1 MEAGTLARRLA
12 ARALLAGAL
21 LAGAAQV
28 GAAETE
34 YRIEAVADW
43 VDPPSWKD
51 VDAPDG
57 QLRNGTWYLFADT
70 QVRLS
75 GHSRETYRAFAIK
88 AVNGN
93 GVDAAANIRIS
104 FDPSF
109 QSLTL
114 HRIDVIRAGNRSARL
129 AGTKIQVLQRETGL
143 EYRIYDGSRTLNA
156 FLDDVR
162 VGDVVE
168 YAYTVAGS
176 NPVFEG
182 REFGSFQLQFSE
194 PAQNLRA
201 RLLLPAN
208 RPVSIRTQNDPPAAV
223 VTEHDGFRDHRWS
236 ASDVAAL
243 VVEDGA
249 PGWYH
254 PYPGVQW
261 SEFADWMAVANWA
274 KPLYDVPKVLP
285 PTLRAEIGA
294 IARDEDPAQRLLGA
308 LRFVQ
313 DEIRYLGV
321 EIGPGS
327 HAPSPPAL
335 VFERRFGDC
344 KDKTLLL
351 LSMLRELGI
360 EARPALVNTYSGTG
374 LPERQPSPGL
384 FDHVLVEARIGRSRY
399 WLDPTRSSQKGDLA
413 HLFQP
418 DHGHALVVDSQSRS
432 LTAMKNPSGAMNRKR
447 VRAVFDAREGI
458 DQPVRY
464 SVTSTSEGL
473 VADSMRN
480 MLASSNI
487 DELQQQYLNF
497 YARYYP
503 NIVVDAPL
511 KSAGQ
516 DEANRLVVD
525 EYYRITDFATWV
537 ESALRYEVSIEAPD
551 MAELLLD
558 PSPAIRR
565 APLARRYPHELEQV
579 TEILLPEAWPF
590 TPGTSKVD
598 DPAFS
603 FERVIS
609 GEGARIV
616 LTDRYVAKAP
626 TVAAEDMPRYLS
638 NLARARGEM
647 AYGLQWA
654 KPGHGA
660 TGSDALNGPLI
671 ATAALFLLGWVGLA
685 MLAYRWDP
693 PPDRRD
699 LDPKMA
705 GFGGWVLLP
714 AFGILVSPIRIFIES
729 AAAMDLFKASIW
741 LNLAVS
747 GGTGYHPWWAPGI
760 VLTIAANLA
769 LLVFSILLIVLLVQR
784 RRSLPWAYTVFM
796 LFNMTTQVAD
806 HWWLAQVTPDDP
818 SLTVAMPKMIGGF
831 GGSLLWI
838 AYFHMSTRVRST
850 FVRTHPRTAAR
861 EHAGGAMPLAEAA

>member
-1 MEAGTLARRLA
+1 MDTGMLTRRLA
-12 ARALLAGAL
+12 ALAILAGVMLAGAV
-21 LAGAAQV
+21 QV
-28 GAAETE
+28 GAAEAE
-34 YRIEAVADW
+34 YRVEAAADW
-43 VDPPSWKD
+43 VDPPHWED
-51 VDAPDG
+51 VDAPEG
-57 QLRNGTWYLFADT
+57 QLRNGAWYLFADT

-75 GHSRETYRAFAIK
+75 GRSRETYRAFAIK
-88 AVNGN
+88 AVNGS

-104 FDPSF
+104 FDPSY
-109 QSLTL
+109 QSLIL
-114 HRIDVIRAGNRSARL
+114 HRIDVIRAGNRSGRL
-129 AGTKIQVLQRETGL
+129 ASTPIQVLQRETGL
-143 EYRIYDGSRTLNA
+143 EYRIYDGSKTVNA

-168 YAYTVAGS
+168 YAYTLAGS

-182 REFGSFQLQFSE
+182 REFGSFRLQFSE

-201 RLLLPAN
+201 RLLLPAG
-208 RPVSIRTQNDPPAAV
+208 RPVSLRTHNDPPAAV

-236 ASDVAAL
+236 VSDVAAL

-249 PGWYH
+249 PGWYD

-261 SEFADWMAVANWA
+261 SEFADWTAVANWA
-274 KPLYDVPKVLP
+274 EPLYDVPTMLP
-285 PTLRAEIGA
+285 PALRAEIGT
-294 IARDEDPAQRLLGA
+294 IARDADPAQRLLGA

-360 EARPALVNTYSGTG
+360 EARPALVDTYSGSS

-384 FDHVLVEARIGRSRY
+384 FDHVLVEARIGRVRY
-399 WLDPTRSSQKGDLA
+399 WVDPTRSSQRGDLE
-413 HLFQP
+413 HLSQP
-418 DHGHALVVDSQSRS
+418 DYGHALIVDSQSRS
-432 LTAMKNPSGAMNRKR
+432 LTAMKNSSGALNRKQ

-464 SVTSTSEGL
+464 SLTSTSEGF
-473 VADSMRN
+473 VADSMRD
-480 MLASSNI
+480 MLGSSNR

-511 KSAGQ
+511 TSTGQ

-525 EYYRITDFATWV
+525 EHYRITDFATWV
-537 ESALRYEVSIEAPD
+537 ESALRYEASIEAPD
-551 MAELLLD
+551 MSELLLD

-565 APLARRYPHELEQV
+565 APLARSYPYELEQV

-590 TPGTSKVD
+590 TPGVSKVD

-626 TVAAEDMPRYLS
+626 IVAAVDMPRYLS
-638 NLARARGEM
+638 NLARAREEM

-660 TGSDALNGPLI
+660 TGADALNWPLVVI
-671 ATAALFLLGWVGLA
+671 AGFFLLGWAGLA
-685 MLAYRWDP
+685 ALAYRWDP
-693 PPDRRD
+693 PPDRRAV
-699 LDPKMA
+699 DPKLA

-714 AFGILVSPIRIFIES
+714 AFGILISPVRLLVES
-729 AAAMDLFKASIW
+729 AATMTLFKASIW
-741 LNLAVS
+741 VNLAMP
-747 GGTGYHPWWAPGI
+747 GGTGYHSWWAPAI

-769 LLVFSILLIVLLVQR
+769 LLVFSVLLIVLLVQR

-796 LFNMTTQVAD
+796 LFSMATQVAD
-806 HWWLAQVTPDDP
+806 HWWLTQVTPDDP
-818 SLTVAMPKMIGGF
+818 SLTMAIPKMIRGF
-831 GGSLLWI
+831 GGAVLWI

-850 FVRTHPRTAAR
+850 FVRAHPRRFAR
-861 EHAGGAMPLAEAA
+861 ERAGGAAPLAEAA